1 MSILIDNKHE
11 LIYFNPIQRFIVK
24 KKNSEL
30 EMRAITITRRNYG
43 KNEYMLELNKRIC
56 VKYLMISP
64 QWINQYIPLET
75 YGSFE
80 EYMDL
85 LKKYEKETSESIKYF

>member
-1 MSILIDNKHE
+1 MSILIDNKYE
-11 LIYFNPIQRFIVK
+11 LVFCDTLKRFTIK
-24 KKNSEL
+24 KKDNEL
-30 EMRAITITRRNYG
+30 EMGTIMITCRNYG